1 MISSI
6 FCNLET
12 LQCNR
17 IPQRF
22 IVIHVTSVITWCF
35 LQTSANVWWL
45 WLEYLLATRHNTYI
59 KFIIQVSCNILVL
72 LCPDVIRQTEWMKS
86 LTTGCR
92 GVILYSFQYVRR
104 ENTVNSSGKRK
115 ILQSIGIVK
124 YGIQIRPPGI
134 TTSTCGITMSVS
146 VKVHYAIATSL
157 KIIGNYSIS
166 YSLGNRRVLEI
177 IDKIYIELNGGQ
189 ETSLETRR
197 ISHVPRYGPSVTHN
211 ASCANI

>member
-115 ILQSIGIVK
+115 ILQSICSEIWN
-124 YGIQIRPPGI
+124 PD
-134 TTSTCGITMSVS
+134 TSSRNHD
-146 VKVHYAIATSL
+146 VHMWNHHVGLCESSL
-157 KIIGNYSIS
+157 CY
-166 YSLGNRRVLEI
+166 
-177 IDKIYIELNGGQ
+177 
-189 ETSLETRR
+189 
-197 ISHVPRYGPSVTHN
+197 RYFTKDYWKL
-211 ASCANI
+211 